1 MLRMHSPPAHPGS
14 TLRQPPANP
23 LFYLRIVWA
32 QPSQRYLRPSRRFFV
47 RSLVWN
53 ICGRSSSEP
62 FNLARRALMDME
74 NQDGQRYQ
82 PCVPERPGGR
92 EVDVGRPEPPKH
104 VHEVLGHTVGG
115 LP

>member
-1 MLRMHSPPAHPGS
+1 
-14 TLRQPPANP
+14 
-23 LFYLRIVWA
+23 
-32 QPSQRYLRPSRRFFV
+32 
-47 RSLVWN
+47 
-53 ICGRSSSEP
+53 
-62 FNLARRALMDME
+62 MDME